1 MKISQ
6 EILGRHLKD
15 SFNFKQNSTLS
26 SNLTLE
32 RAMFYKDT
40 TESTHNK
47 VYIGYG
53 NNFSSPNNINTDCF
67 IISIGEIRDQSF
79 LSSYK
84 VLEFNEQTSSFDLF
98 NEIQKIFDIY
108 DNWENKLQEIL
119 NNSISL
125 KDMLDCSYE
134 IFNNPITI
142 FSADFSLVSY
152 SSIIDTDPSLK
163 HLSNNDLVYRD
174 SNILKL
180 DPEFNNHRDTIG
192 VFTYPGYDAGLDVL
206 CINIFDHGRY
216 IYRIIICENIHKF
229 YPSDSSL
236 LEFFSTY
243 IDLMIK
249 KLYTLD
255 TNMGYTLDNILY
267 KVLSDEITNTTFI
280 NQMLNEFY
288 WFSNHLY
295 FCMNI
300 KIGALDIQNLT
311 INSICKQI
319 ESLIPHSCSI
329 FYNNDIAVFINLT
342 KFNGTIQDV
351 MTKFVVLLRDSYLKA
366 GVSNIF
372 IGLSEL
378 KYNYLQACIA
388 LNIGR
393 RYKPYKWIYHF
404 DDIAPFYLVE
414 CCTKE
419 LPSNL
424 VCSKKILTLINHDKK
439 YDTDYYNTLRIY
451 LENNLNAVK
460 SSNDLFIHRS
470 TFLYR
475 IQKIKELINIDFDDK
490 QSLLYFAISFNI
502 LEMSNLDYSNY
513 QQ

>member
-26 SNLTLE
+26 SDLTLE
-32 RAMFYKDT
+32 RAIFYKGT
-40 TESTHNK
+40 TQSTHNK
-47 VYIGYG
+47 VYIGFG
-53 NNFSSPNNINTDCF
+53 NNFSSSNNINTDCF
-67 IISIGEIRDQSF
+67 IISIGEIKDQSF
-79 LSSYK
+79 LASYK

-108 DNWENKLQEIL
+108 DNWENNLQEVL
-119 NNSISL
+119 NNGSSL

-236 LEFFSTY
+236 LEFFSNY

-249 KLYTLD
+249 KLYTID

-295 FCMNI
+295 FCMNVSV
-300 KIGALDIQNLT
+300 KDLT
-311 INSICKQI
+311 
-319 ESLIPHSCSI
+319 P
-329 FYNNDIAVFINLT
+329 
-342 KFNGTIQDV
+342 
-351 MTKFVVLLRDSYLKA
+351 
-366 GVSNIF
+366 
-372 IGLSEL
+372 
-378 KYNYLQACIA
+378 
-388 LNIGR
+388 
-393 RYKPYKWIYHF
+393 
-404 DDIAPFYLVE
+404 
-414 CCTKE
+414 
-419 LPSNL
+419 
-424 VCSKKILTLINHDKK
+424 
-439 YDTDYYNTLRIY
+439 
-451 LENNLNAVK
+451 
-460 SSNDLFIHRS
+460 
-470 TFLYR
+470 
-475 IQKIKELINIDFDDK
+475 
-490 QSLLYFAISFNI
+490 
-502 LEMSNLDYSNY
+502 
-513 QQ
+513 